1 MRRAMGAVLMVA
13 GAMVAMPAMAIMTGC
28 GGGQPASPAAGR
40 SGGGAGGAS
49 TPAAAGAG
57 ASAGAGTAA
66 QVEAAKPLRALIQRE
81 WEWRLEAY
89 PLLATSVGDHRYDD
103 RLTDQT
109 PAGIA
114 KRSDQTKTFL
124 VELEKIDR
132 GALTPAERINYDMFK
147 ADLVDRVD
155 AARFHEMLLPLN
167 ADSGFHTDFA
177 ISTQQMSFAAAGDYD
192 KYLARLRAFP
202 RYMDEHIALMREGLR
217 TGMTIPRASL
227 AGIES
232 SITPLVAADPTAS
245 ALWKPFASMA
255 ATIPAADR
263 ERLQAEGR
271 TAIAEAVV
279 PAYRRFLEFMSK
291 DYVPGART
299 TLAATALP
307 DGQAYYAFLVRR
319 FTTLDLTPEQ
329 VHQTGL
335 EQVAAIQKEMDEAMR
350 QSGFKGTFPQFLQ
363 FLRTDPRFYP
373 KSADALLERA
383 SYIAKRMDGKLPS
396 LFSRLPRQPYGVAPV
411 PEFLAPKYT
420 AGRYNPNPPDGTEPG
435 YYWVNTY
442 ALQTRPLYNLEAL
455 TLHES
460 VPGHHLQT
468 ALAYE
473 LQQMPEFRRWTYLS
487 AFGEGWGLY
496 SEWLGL
502 EAGFYTDPYSN
513 FGRLTYAMWRA
524 ARLVVDTGLHAKGW
538 TRQQAI
544 DYLSQH
550 TALSLHECTTE
561 TDRYISWPGQ
571 ALSYKI
577 GELKIRELR
586 RKAEQALGERFDVR
600 RFHDA
605 VLGNGSVPLTV
616 LEQEIDRF
624 IAEERTRTGAG
635 SGSGTGS
642 GTGSGAPAAR

>member
-1 MRRAMGAVLMVA
+1 MVLSAM
-13 GAMVAMPAMAIMTGC
+13 MAGC
-28 GGGQPASPAAGR
+28 GGGQPAAPAAGSPGER
-40 SGGGAGGAS
+40 AGGGAASGGAGN
-49 TPAAAGAG
+49 AE
-57 ASAGAGTAA
+57 
-66 QVEAAKPLRALIQRE
+66 VAKTLRALIQRE
-81 WEWRLEAY
+81 WDWRLEAN
-89 PLLATSVGDHRYDD
+89 PLLATSIGDHRYDD
-103 RLTDQT
+103 RLPDLT
-109 PAGIA
+109 PAAIA
-114 KRSDQTKTFL
+114 QRTDRTKAFL
-124 VELEKIDR
+124 AELAKIDR
-132 GALTPAERINYDMFK
+132 GPLSAVDRINYDMFK
-147 ADLVDRVD
+147 ADLDDRVN
-155 AARFHEMLLPLN
+155 AVRFHEQFLPLN

-177 ISTQQMSFAAAGDYD
+177 ISTQQMAFATAKDFD
-192 KYLARLRAFP
+192 KYVARLRAFP
-202 RYMDEHIALMREGLR
+202 RYMDENIALMREGLR
-217 TGMTIPRASL
+217 TGMTIPKASL
-227 AGIES
+227 AGIED
-232 SITPLVAADPTAS
+232 SIATLITDDPTKS
-245 ALWKPFASMA
+245 VLWKPFASMA
-255 ATIPAADR
+255 STIPAAER

-271 TAIAEAVV
+271 KAIAEAAV
-279 PAYRRFLEFMSK
+279 PAYRAFHAFMTK

-299 TLAATALP
+299 TLGATALP
-307 DGQAYYAFLVRR
+307 DGAEYYAFLVRR
-319 FTTLDLTPEQ
+319 FTTLDLTSEQ

-335 EQVAAIQKEMDEAMR
+335 AQVAALQAEMDEAMR
-350 QSGFKGTFPQFLQ
+350 KTGFKGTFPQFLA
-363 FLRTDPRFYP
+363 FLRSDPRFYP
-373 KSADALLERA
+373 KTPEALLEHA

-396 LFSRLPRQPYGVAPV
+396 LFTRLPRQPYGVAPV
-411 PEFLAPKYT
+411 PEYLAPKYT

-442 ALQTRPLYNLEAL
+442 ALKTRPLYNLEAL

-460 VPGHHLQT
+460 VPGHHLQG

-473 LQQMPEFRRWTYLS
+473 LQNLPEFRRWSYLS

-524 ARLVVDTGLHAKGW
+524 ARLVVDTGIHAKGW

-586 RKAEQALGERFDVR
+586 KKAEQALGEKFDVR

-624 IAEERTRTGAG
+624 IEQERKR
-635 SGSGTGS
+635 
-642 GTGSGAPAAR
+642 